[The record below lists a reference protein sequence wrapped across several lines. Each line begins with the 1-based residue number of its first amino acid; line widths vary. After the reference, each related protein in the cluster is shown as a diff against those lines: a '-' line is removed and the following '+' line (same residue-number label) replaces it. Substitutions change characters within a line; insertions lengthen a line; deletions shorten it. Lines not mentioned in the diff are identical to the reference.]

1 MTMNSQSNESVPS
14 IDAHDPS
21 LHASL
26 APLVEEAEERFR
38 TAEDRALLVLRRAI
52 ELGIF
57 SPGQR
62 LPQDTLGA
70 LLGFSRMPIRAALRQ
85 LESEGFVDHEPHRGA
100 AVRVVPTSEIQDLY
114 EIRILVEAFALRR
127 VAVRADERD
136 LRRLDELAEQID
148 SASTDRERGALM
160 DEFYRGLYRTGN
172 TARVV
177 ALVMQLRS
185 EVNRHVA
192 SISHGHHG
200 KETHRELLDALSMDD
215 PDLAAAWLTAHLRRL
230 AKRAAA
236 AAGDAAGE
244 PDGGD

>member
-1 MTMNSQSNESVPS
+1 MTENGHGSESVPS
-14 IDAHDPS
+14 ITVDGELRAA
-21 LHASL
+21 LL
-26 APLVEEAEERFR
+26 PLIDEAEERFR

-52 ELGIF
+52 ELRLF
-57 SPGQR
+57 APGQR
-62 LPQDTLGA
+62 LPQDTLAA

-100 AVRVVPTSEIQDLY
+100 VVRLVPTSEIQDLY

-127 VAVRADERD
+127 VAVRADEQD
-136 LRRLDELAEQID
+136 IRRLDELAERID
-148 SASTDRERGALM
+148 SATTDRERAALM

-192 SISHGHHG
+192 STPYG
-200 KETHRELLDALSMDD
+200 KETHRELLDALSMED
-215 PDLAAAWLTAHLRRL
+215 PDLAAAWLTAHLRKL
-230 AKRAAA
+230 AKRAVGAA
-236 AAGDAAGE
+236 ADHSDE
-244 PDGGD
+244 SDGGE